1 MKGRVIYLAKT
12 FLWTVVVFIMAK
24 VAFMII
30 NGGEHPFAL
39 TDIVEVIRHG
49 LSLDL
54 STALYIIDIPFL
66 CMAVSIWYPQERLFR
81 RILRPYSLVISITFA
96 LAFVADTSL
105 YGFWGFKLDA
115 SFLQYLETP
124 TEAMASVSTGY
135 ILLRLLAIIL
145 LAAFFT
151 KGYWQIPLRTPTVH
165 MSASHST
172 YHHWHPWWNGRIDN
186 EHRTGVLLAKPV
198 PESFCR
204 EPLLQFSGIVGENC
218 QRRARLHLYGGTR
231 TRPTY
236 EGSLFYRQHRA

>member
-105 YGFWGFKLDA
+105 YGFRG
-115 SFLQYLETP
+115 SN
-124 TEAMASVSTGY
+124 STRPFCS
-135 ILLRLLAIIL
+135 IS
-145 LAAFFT
+145 
-151 KGYWQIPLRTPTVH
+151 KHPLR
-165 MSASHST
+165 
-172 YHHWHPWWNGRIDN
+172 PW
-186 EHRTGVLLAKPV
+186 PV
-198 PESFCR
+198 YLPAISYY
-204 EPLLQFSGIVGENC
+204 V
-218 QRRARLHLYGGTR
+218 Y
-231 TRPTY
+231 
-236 EGSLFYRQHRA
+236 